1 MRAGSTLQVLRV
13 CAFALLTA
21 SCAQAVP
28 QQGTSPAEI
37 FRRVRSSVV
46 VLVAVDAK
54 GEQIVQGSGFIVGPN
69 LIATNHHV
77 LSDTSGAYAVFA
89 DGQTEEVTGVVAD
102 SEAKDL
108 LVVAVNTGKRPAL
121 QLGDEL
127 NLREGDRILAL
138 GAPRGLELSLTDGIV
153 SSFRTVDEQFLIQA
167 TAPIAPGSSGGP
179 LFDMKGRVVGITT
192 SALSHSPG
200 IYFSVGVSD
209 LKRLLR
215 SPQHVLTPGDWHKTA
230 QGVLSNIQQLVDQH
244 KYREAKI
251 AFESV
256 PIAARID
263 AAVLR
268 LLAVT
273 DYATGDRE
281 TAESIANTILRR
293 DPTDELALKIIVGT
307 AFWNR
312 PKNPDLWRQR
322 LIRLE
327 AINPGAGWVLM
338 AKAMDDFRAEKSDDA
353 LAKIQ
358 AAKKDSFPD
367 AAPFSS
373 LAAYYIARRQLA
385 EAGKEIN
392 DGLAAFPDNSQ
403 LLSQQMFLSLM
414 LHNFADARRSYSRL
428 QELPEPSFEASFHSC
443 LYYYA
448 IDQPSAARSYCAE
461 AANHEPDNATAQANY
476 GWVALDLGDFSVANQ
491 QFRKAWGLL
500 TRPSARVGQTQE
512 VDLIWGLIL
521 SAYFTGNKSAAREMF
536 QLLRGGGTRLDHG

>member
-89 DGQTEEVTGVVAD
+89 DGQSEEVTGVVAD
-102 SEAKDL
+102 SEAKD
-108 LVVAVNTGKRPAL
+108 
-121 QLGDEL
+121 
-127 NLREGDRILAL
+127 
-138 GAPRGLELSLTDGIV
+138 
-153 SSFRTVDEQFLIQA
+153 
-167 TAPIAPGSSGGP
+167 
-179 LFDMKGRVVGITT
+179 
-192 SALSHSPG
+192 
-200 IYFSVGVSD
+200 
-209 LKRLLR
+209 
-215 SPQHVLTPGDWHKTA
+215 
-230 QGVLSNIQQLVDQH
+230 
-244 KYREAKI
+244 
-251 AFESV
+251 
-256 PIAARID
+256 
-263 AAVLR
+263 
-268 LLAVT
+268 
-273 DYATGDRE
+273 
-281 TAESIANTILRR
+281 
-293 DPTDELALKIIVGT
+293 LALKIIVGT

-358 AAKKDSFPD
+358 AAKRDSFPD
-367 AAPFSS
+367 AAPFRS
-373 LAAYYIARRQLA
+373 LAAYYIARRQLT

-461 AANHEPDNATAQANY
+461 AANHEPYNATAQANY

-521 SAYFTGNKSAAREMF
+521 SAYFTGNKSTAREMF
-536 QLLRGGGTRLDHG
+536 QLLRQEEADSITVDGLRRYPLVWSEATLELVSRVLQDRLITE